1 MVAKTI
7 VNRREIMDYK
17 IKHWAVAV
25 ATFGVLSVTVAANA
39 DETTG
44 LTDTAIKVGVMGPFT
59 GNASSYS
66 KTQIGLMAY
75 FKHINDQGGIHG
87 RKFEIVQEDTAC
99 NPAKGIA
106 AAKKLVH
113 QDKVFYMHGNSCSGV
128 AMAVKPTV
136 SPTGIPWII
145 AHAVNPK
152 ITMPVNE
159 KRSIFHGVPA
169 GPAYGSAMGRFV
181 MSKPN
186 AKRVAVIAHTN
197 DWAKSYCGPAIE
209 HIKKSGGEIIADMAM
224 ERGQTDS
231 TAQVLKLKKA
241 NPDFILG
248 CLYEAETVIFL
259 RDAKKY
265 GLNAPVMGTAGTD
278 LENTLAR
285 LGDKDAV
292 KNYFVLHA
300 FVDKVDGPKMKKWN
314 DIILKYYPSE
324 TITGF
329 SAISM
334 ASGVAAVQA
343 LKNAGRDLTRS
354 KMISALENIRGLTT
368 GILACD
374 ITWTPTDRHGCKT
387 SAVAGFVDGNPTVL
401 SAWGKPW

>member
-1 MVAKTI
+1 MNNI
-7 VNRREIMDYK
+7 
-17 IKHWAVAV
+17 IKKSMMAMA
-25 ATFGVLSVTVAANA
+25 AFGVLTTAGAVIAG
-39 DETTG
+39 ETTG

-75 FKHINDQGGIHG
+75 FKHINDQGGING

-99 NPAKGIA
+99 APAKGIA

-113 QDKVFYMHGNSCSGV
+113 QDKVFYLHGNSCSGV

-136 SPTGIPWII
+136 APTGIPWII

-159 KRSIFHGVPA
+159 KKSIFHGVPA
-169 GPAYGSAMGRFV
+169 GPAYGSTMGKFV
-181 MSKPN
+181 MSKPGV
-186 AKRVAVIAHTN
+186 KRIAMVTHTN
-197 DWAKSYCGPAIE
+197 DWAKAYCDPAIE
-209 HIKKSGGEIIADMAM
+209 VIKASGGKIIETLAL
-224 ERGQTDS
+224 ERGQTDA

-241 NPDFILG
+241 KPDFILG

-265 GLNAPVMGTAGTD
+265 GVRIPVMGTAGTD
-278 LENTLAR
+278 LENTLER
-285 LGDKDAV
+285 LGDPDAV
-292 KNYFVLHA
+292 KDYYVLHA

-314 DIILKYYPSE
+314 DIILKYYPNE

-329 SAISM
+329 SAVSM
-334 ASGVAAVQA
+334 ASGVAAVKA
-343 LKNAGRDLTRS
+343 LKAAGRDLTRS
-354 KMISALENIRGLTT
+354 KFIAELDNIKGLKT

-374 ITWTPTDRHGCKT
+374 ITWSSTDRHGCKK
-387 SAVAGFVDGNPTVL
+387 SAVAGFVDGKPTVL
-401 SAWGKPW
+401 SAWKKPW

>member
-1 MVAKTI
+1 M
-7 VNRREIMDYK
+7 NSR
-17 IKHWAVAV
+17 IKKSIIAFAVM
-25 ATFGVLSVTVAANA
+25 GVLSTAGAASA
-39 DETTG
+39 GETTG
-44 LTDTAIKVGVMGPFT
+44 LTDTAIKVGVMGPFS

-75 FKHINDQGGIHG
+75 FKHINDQGGING
-87 RKFEIVQEDTAC
+87 RKFDIIQEDTAC
-99 NPAKGIA
+99 DPAKGIA

-113 QDKVFYMHGNSCSGV
+113 QDEVFYLHGNSCSGV

-159 KRSIFHGVPA
+159 KKSIFHGVPA
-169 GPAYGSAMGRFV
+169 GPAYGSTMGKFV
-181 MSKPN
+181 MSKPGV
-186 AKRVAVIAHTN
+186 KRIAMVTHTN
-197 DWAKSYCGPAIE
+197 DWAKAYCDPAIE
-209 HIKKSGGEIIADMAM
+209 VIKASGGEIIEELAL
-224 ERGQTDS
+224 ERGQTDA

-265 GLNAPVMGTAGTD
+265 GVRIPVMGTAGTD
-278 LENTLAR
+278 LENTLER
-285 LGDKDAV
+285 LGDPDAV
-292 KNYFVLHA
+292 KDYYVLHA

-314 DIILKYYPSE
+314 DIILKYYPNE

-334 ASGVAAVQA
+334 ASGVAAVKA
-343 LKNAGRDLTRS
+343 LKAAGRDLTRS
-354 KMISALENIRGLTT
+354 KFIAELDNIKGLKT

-374 ITWTPTDRHGCKT
+374 ITWSSTDRHGCKK
-387 SAVAGFVDGNPTVL
+387 SAVAGFVDGKPTVL
-401 SAWGKPW
+401 SAWEKPW

>member
-1 MVAKTI
+1 MKHRTKTCMSTMAALGMLAMV
-7 VNRREIMDYK
+7 
-17 IKHWAVAV
+17 
-25 ATFGVLSVTVAANA
+25 GAANA

-44 LTDTAIKVGVMGPFT
+44 LTDTTIKVGVMGPFT

-75 FKHINDQGGIHG
+75 FKHINDQGGING

-99 NPAKGIA
+99 APAKGIA

-113 QDKVFYMHGNSCSGV
+113 QDKVFYLHGTSCSGV

-136 SPTGIPWII
+136 APTGIPWII

-159 KRSIFHGVPA
+159 KKSIFHGVPA
-169 GPAYGSAMGRFV
+169 GPAYGSTMGKFV
-181 MSKPN
+181 MSKPGV
-186 AKRVAVIAHTN
+186 KRIAMVTHTN
-197 DWAKSYCGPAIE
+197 DWAKAYCDPAIE
-209 HIKKSGGEIIADMAM
+209 VIKASGGKIIETLAL
-224 ERGQTDS
+224 ERGQTDA

-241 NPDFILG
+241 KPDFVLG

-265 GLNAPVMGTAGTD
+265 GVRIPVMGTAGTD
-278 LENTLAR
+278 LENTLER
-285 LGDKDAV
+285 LGDPDAV
-292 KNYFVLHA
+292 KDYYVLHA

-314 DIILKYYPSE
+314 DIILKYYPNE

-329 SAISM
+329 SAVSM
-334 ASGVAAVQA
+334 ASGVAAVKA
-343 LKNAGRDLTRS
+343 LKAAGRDLTRS
-354 KMISALENIRGLTT
+354 KFIAELDNIKGLKT

-374 ITWTPTDRHGCKT
+374 ITWSSTDRHGCKK
-387 SAVAGFVDGNPTVL
+387 SAVAGFIDGKPTVL
-401 SAWGKPW
+401 SAWEKPW

>member
-1 MVAKTI
+1 MRI
-7 VNRREIMDYK
+7 CSK
-17 IKHWAVAV
+17 IKTGFAAVAGV
-25 ATFGVLSVTVAANA
+25 ALLAGSAVAG
-39 DETTG
+39 ETTG
-44 LTDTAIKVGVMGPFT
+44 LTDTTIKVGVMGPFT

-87 RKFEIVQEDTAC
+87 RKFEIVPEDTAC
-99 NPAKGIA
+99 APAKGIA
-106 AAKKLVH
+106 AAKKLIH
-113 QDKVFYMHGNSCSGV
+113 QDKVFYLHGNSCSAV

-159 KRSIFHGVPA
+159 KKSIFHGVPA
-169 GPAYGSAMGRFV
+169 GPAYGSTMGKFV
-181 MSKPN
+181 MSKPGT
-186 AKRVAVIAHTN
+186 KRVAMVAHTN
-197 DWAKSYCGPAIE
+197 DWAKAYCSPAIDV
-209 HIKKSGGEIIADMAM
+209 IKKAGGKIIAELSL
-224 ERGQTDS
+224 ERGQTDA
-231 TAQVLKLKKA
+231 TAQVLKLKQAK
-241 NPDFILG
+241 PDFILG

-265 GLNAPVMGTAGTD
+265 GVRIPVMGTAGTD
-278 LENTLAR
+278 LENTLER

-292 KNYFVLHA
+292 KDYYVLHA
-300 FVDKVDGPKMKKWN
+300 FVDKVNGPKMKKWN
-314 DIILKYYPSE
+314 DIILKYNPKE

-329 SAISM
+329 SAVSM
-334 ASGVAAVQA
+334 ASGVAAVKA
-343 LKNAGRDLTRS
+343 LMAAGRDLTRS
-354 KMISALENIRGLTT
+354 KFIAELDKIRGLKT

-374 ITWTPTDRHGCKT
+374 ITWTPTDRHGCKK
-387 SAVAGFVDGNPTVL
+387 SAVAGFINGKPTVL

>member
-1 MVAKTI
+1 MKHRIKTCMSTMAALGMLAMV
-7 VNRREIMDYK
+7 
-17 IKHWAVAV
+17 
-25 ATFGVLSVTVAANA
+25 GAANA

-44 LTDTAIKVGVMGPFT
+44 LTDTTIKVGVMGPFT

-75 FKHINDQGGIHG
+75 FKHINDQGGING

-99 NPAKGIA
+99 APAKGIA

-113 QDKVFYMHGNSCSGV
+113 QDKVFYLHGNSCSGV

-136 SPTGIPWII
+136 APTGIPWII

-159 KRSIFHGVPA
+159 KKSIFHGVPA
-169 GPAYGSAMGRFV
+169 GPAYGSTMGKFV
-181 MSKPN
+181 MSKPGV
-186 AKRVAVIAHTN
+186 KRIAMVTHTN
-197 DWAKSYCGPAIE
+197 DWAKAYCDPAIE
-209 HIKKSGGEIIADMAM
+209 VIKASGGEIIETLAL
-224 ERGQTDS
+224 ERGQTDA

-241 NPDFILG
+241 KPDFILG

-265 GLNAPVMGTAGTD
+265 GVRIPVMGTAGTD
-278 LENTLAR
+278 LENTLER
-285 LGDKDAV
+285 LGDPDAV
-292 KNYFVLHA
+292 KDYYVLHA

-314 DIILKYYPSE
+314 DIILKYYPNE

-329 SAISM
+329 SAVSM
-334 ASGVAAVQA
+334 ASGVAAVNA
-343 LKNAGRDLTRS
+343 LKAAGRDLTRS
-354 KMISALENIRGLTT
+354 KFIAELDNIKGLKT

-374 ITWTPTDRHGCKT
+374 ITWSSTDRHGCKK
-387 SAVAGFVDGNPTVL
+387 SAVAGFVDGKPTVL
-401 SAWGKPW
+401 SAWKKPW

>member
-1 MVAKTI
+1 MKHRTKTCMSTMAALGMLAMV
-7 VNRREIMDYK
+7 
-17 IKHWAVAV
+17 
-25 ATFGVLSVTVAANA
+25 GAANA

-44 LTDTAIKVGVMGPFT
+44 LTDTTIKVGVMGPFT

-75 FKHINDQGGIHG
+75 FKHINDQGGING
-87 RKFEIVQEDTAC
+87 RKFEIVQEATAC
-99 NPAKGIA
+99 APAKGIA

-113 QDKVFYMHGNSCSGV
+113 QDKVFYLHGNSCSGV

-136 SPTGIPWII
+136 APTGIPWII

-159 KRSIFHGVPA
+159 KKSIFHGVPA
-169 GPAYGSAMGRFV
+169 GPAYGSTMGKFV
-181 MSKPN
+181 MSKPGV
-186 AKRVAVIAHTN
+186 KRIAMVTHTN
-197 DWAKSYCGPAIE
+197 DWAKAYCDPAIE
-209 HIKKSGGEIIADMAM
+209 VIKASGGKIIETLAL
-224 ERGQTDS
+224 ERGQTDA

-241 NPDFILG
+241 KPDFILG

-265 GLNAPVMGTAGTD
+265 GVRIPVMGTAGTD
-278 LENTLAR
+278 LENTLER
-285 LGDKDAV
+285 LGDPDAV
-292 KNYFVLHA
+292 KDYYVLHA

-314 DIILKYYPSE
+314 DIILKYYPNE

-329 SAISM
+329 SAVSM
-334 ASGVAAVQA
+334 ASGVAAVNA
-343 LKNAGRDLTRS
+343 LKAAGRDLTRS
-354 KMISALENIRGLTT
+354 KFIAELDNIKGLKT

-374 ITWTPTDRHGCKT
+374 ITWSSTDRHGCKK
-387 SAVAGFVDGNPTVL
+387 SAVAGFIDGKPTVL
-401 SAWGKPW
+401 SAWEKPW

>member
-1 MVAKTI
+1 MKHRTKTCMSTMAALGMLAMV
-7 VNRREIMDYK
+7 
-17 IKHWAVAV
+17 
-25 ATFGVLSVTVAANA
+25 GAANA

-44 LTDTAIKVGVMGPFT
+44 LTDTTIKVGVMGPFT

-75 FKHINDQGGIHG
+75 FKHINDQGGING

-99 NPAKGIA
+99 APAKGIA

-113 QDKVFYMHGNSCSGV
+113 QDKVFYLHGNSCSGV

-136 SPTGIPWII
+136 APTGIPWII

-159 KRSIFHGVPA
+159 KKSIFHGVPA
-169 GPAYGSAMGRFV
+169 GPAYGSTMGKFV

-186 AKRVAVIAHTN
+186 VKRVAMVTHTN
-197 DWAKSYCGPAIE
+197 DWAKAYCDPAIE
-209 HIKKSGGEIIADMAM
+209 VIKASGGEIIETLAL
-224 ERGQTDS
+224 ERGQTDA

-241 NPDFILG
+241 KPDFILG
-248 CLYEAETVIFL
+248 CLYESETVIFL

-265 GLNAPVMGTAGTD
+265 GVRIPVMGTAGTD
-278 LENTLAR
+278 LENTLER
-285 LGDKDAV
+285 LGDPDAV
-292 KNYFVLHA
+292 KDYYVLHA

-314 DIILKYYPSE
+314 DIILKYYPNE

-329 SAISM
+329 SAVSM
-334 ASGVAAVQA
+334 ASGVAAVNA
-343 LKNAGRDLTRS
+343 LKAAGRDLTRS
-354 KMISALENIRGLTT
+354 KFIAELDNIKGLKT

-374 ITWTPTDRHGCKT
+374 ITWSSTDPHGCKK
-387 SAVAGFVDGNPTVL
+387 SAVAGFVDGKPTVL
-401 SAWGKPW
+401 SAWKKPW

>member
-1 MVAKTI
+1 MKHRIKTCMSTMAALGMLAMV
-7 VNRREIMDYK
+7 
-17 IKHWAVAV
+17 
-25 ATFGVLSVTVAANA
+25 GAANA

-44 LTDTAIKVGVMGPFT
+44 LTDTTIKVGVMGPFT

-75 FKHINDQGGIHG
+75 FKHINDQGGING

-99 NPAKGIA
+99 APAKGIA

-113 QDKVFYMHGNSCSGV
+113 QDKVFYLHGNSCSGV

-159 KRSIFHGVPA
+159 KKSIFHGVPA
-169 GPAYGSAMGRFV
+169 GPAYGSTMGKFV
-181 MSKPN
+181 MSKPGV
-186 AKRVAVIAHTN
+186 KRIAMVTHTN
-197 DWAKSYCGPAIE
+197 DWAKAYCDPAIE
-209 HIKKSGGEIIADMAM
+209 VIKASGGEIIETLAL
-224 ERGQTDS
+224 ERGQTDA

-241 NPDFILG
+241 KPDFILG

-265 GLNAPVMGTAGTD
+265 GVRIPVMGTAGTD
-278 LENTLAR
+278 LENTLER
-285 LGDKDAV
+285 LGDPDAV
-292 KNYFVLHA
+292 KDYYVLHA

-314 DIILKYYPSE
+314 DIILKYYPNE

-329 SAISM
+329 SAVSM
-334 ASGVAAVQA
+334 ASGVAAVNA
-343 LKNAGRDLTRS
+343 LKAAGRDLTRS
-354 KMISALENIRGLTT
+354 KFIAELDNIKGLKT

-374 ITWTPTDRHGCKT
+374 ITWSSTDRHGCKK
-387 SAVAGFVDGNPTVL
+387 SAVAGFIDGKPTVL
-401 SAWGKPW
+401 SAWEKPW

>member
-1 MVAKTI
+1 MKINFRNLAIGIAAIGI
-7 VNRREIMDYK
+7 VSIS
-17 IKHWAVAV
+17 
-25 ATFGVLSVTVAANA
+25 GTVNA
-39 DETTG
+39 WETTG

-87 RKFEIVQEDTAC
+87 RKFEMFPEDTAC
-99 NPAKGIA
+99 APAKGIA

-113 QDKVFYMHGNSCSGV
+113 QDKVFYLHGNSCSAV

-159 KRSIFHGVPA
+159 KKSIYHGVPA
-169 GPAYGSAMGRFV
+169 GPAYGSTMGEFV
-181 MSKPN
+181 MSKPGV
-186 AKRVAVIAHTN
+186 KRIAMVSHTN
-197 DWAKSYCGPAIE
+197 DWAKAYCSPAIE
-209 HIKKSGGEIIADMAM
+209 VIKSKGGQIIEELAL
-224 ERGQTDS
+224 ERGQTDA

-241 NPDFILG
+241 KPDFILG

-265 GLNAPVMGTAGTD
+265 GVRIPVMGTAGTD
-278 LENTLAR
+278 LENTLER

-292 KNYFVLHA
+292 KDYYVLHA

-314 DIILKYYPSE
+314 DIILKYNPKE

-329 SAISM
+329 SAVSM
-334 ASGVAAVQA
+334 ASGVAAVKA
-343 LKNAGRDLTRS
+343 LKAVGRDLTRS
-354 KMISALENIRGLTT
+354 KFIAELDKIRGLTT

-374 ITWTPTDRHGCKT
+374 ITWTSTDRHGCKK
-387 SAVAGFVDGNPTVL
+387 SAVAGFVNGNPTVL

>member
-1 MVAKTI
+1 MKHRIKTCMSTMAALGMLAMV
-7 VNRREIMDYK
+7 
-17 IKHWAVAV
+17 
-25 ATFGVLSVTVAANA
+25 GAANA

-44 LTDTAIKVGVMGPFT
+44 LTDTTIKVGVMGPFT

-75 FKHINDQGGIHG
+75 FKHINDQGGING
-87 RKFEIVQEDTAC
+87 RKFDIIQEDTAC
-99 NPAKGIA
+99 DPAKGIA

-113 QDKVFYMHGNSCSGV
+113 QDKVFYLHGNSCSGV

-136 SPTGIPWII
+136 APTGIPWII

-159 KRSIFHGVPA
+159 KKSIFHGVPA
-169 GPAYGSAMGRFV
+169 GPAYGSTMGRFV

-186 AKRVAVIAHTN
+186 VKRVAMVTHTN
-197 DWAKSYCGPAIE
+197 DCAKAYCDPAIE
-209 HIKKSGGEIIADMAM
+209 VIKASGGEIIETLAL
-224 ERGQTDS
+224 ERGQTDA

-241 NPDFILG
+241 KPDFVLG

-265 GLNAPVMGTAGTD
+265 GVRIPVMGTAGTD
-278 LENTLAR
+278 LENTLER
-285 LGDKDAV
+285 LGDPDAV
-292 KNYFVLHA
+292 KDYYVLHA

-314 DIILKYYPSE
+314 DIILKYYPNE

-329 SAISM
+329 SAVSM
-334 ASGVAAVQA
+334 ASGVAAVNA
-343 LKNAGRDLTRS
+343 LKAAGRDLTRS
-354 KMISALENIRGLTT
+354 KFIAELDNIKGLKT

-374 ITWTPTDRHGCKT
+374 ITWSSTDRHGCKK
-387 SAVAGFVDGNPTVL
+387 SAVAGFVDGKPTVL
-401 SAWGKPW
+401 SAWKKPW

>member
-1 MVAKTI
+1 MAALGMLAMV
-7 VNRREIMDYK
+7 
-17 IKHWAVAV
+17 
-25 ATFGVLSVTVAANA
+25 GAANA

-75 FKHINDQGGIHG
+75 FKHINDQGGING

-99 NPAKGIA
+99 APAKGIA

-113 QDKVFYMHGNSCSGV
+113 QDKVFYLHGNSCSGV

-136 SPTGIPWII
+136 APTGIPWII

-159 KRSIFHGVPA
+159 KKSIFHGVPA
-169 GPAYGSAMGRFV
+169 GPAYGSTMGKFV
-181 MSKPN
+181 MSKPGV
-186 AKRVAVIAHTN
+186 KRIAMVTHTN
-197 DWAKSYCGPAIE
+197 DWAKAYCDPAIE
-209 HIKKSGGEIIADMAM
+209 VIKASGGEIIETLAL
-224 ERGQTDS
+224 ERGQTDA

-241 NPDFILG
+241 KPDFILG

-265 GLNAPVMGTAGTD
+265 GVRIPVMGTAGTD
-278 LENTLAR
+278 LENTLER
-285 LGDKDAV
+285 LGDPDAV
-292 KNYFVLHA
+292 KDYYVLHA

-314 DIILKYYPSE
+314 DIILKYYPNE

-329 SAISM
+329 SAVSM
-334 ASGVAAVQA
+334 ASGVAAVNA
-343 LKNAGRDLTRS
+343 LKAAGRDLTRS
-354 KMISALENIRGLTT
+354 KFIAELDNIKGLKT

-374 ITWTPTDRHGCKT
+374 ITWSSTDRHGCKK
-387 SAVAGFVDGNPTVL
+387 SAVAGFIDGKPTVL
-401 SAWGKPW
+401 SAWEKPW

>member
-1 MVAKTI
+1 M
-7 VNRREIMDYK
+7 NSR
-17 IKHWAVAV
+17 IKKSIIAFAVM
-25 ATFGVLSVTVAANA
+25 GVLSTAGAASA
-39 DETTG
+39 GETTG
-44 LTDTAIKVGVMGPFT
+44 LTDTAIKVGVMGPFS

-75 FKHINDQGGIHG
+75 FKHINDQGGING
-87 RKFEIVQEDTAC
+87 RKFDIIQEDTAC
-99 NPAKGIA
+99 DPAKGIA

-113 QDKVFYMHGNSCSGV
+113 QDEVFYLHGNSCSGV

-159 KRSIFHGVPA
+159 KKSIFHGVPA
-169 GPAYGSAMGRFV
+169 GPAYGSTMGKFI
-181 MSKPN
+181 MSKPGV
-186 AKRVAVIAHTN
+186 KRIAMVAHTN
-197 DWAKSYCGPAIE
+197 DWAKAYCDPAIE
-209 HIKKSGGEIIADMAM
+209 VIKASGGEIIEELAL
-224 ERGQTDS
+224 ERGQTDA

-265 GLNAPVMGTAGTD
+265 GVRIPVMGTAGTD
-278 LENTLAR
+278 LENTLER
-285 LGDKDAV
+285 LGDPDAV
-292 KNYFVLHA
+292 KDYYVLHA

-314 DIILKYYPSE
+314 DIILKYYPNE

-334 ASGVAAVQA
+334 ASGVAAVKA
-343 LKNAGRDLTRS
+343 LKAAGRDLTRS
-354 KMISALENIRGLTT
+354 KFIAELDNIKGLKT

-374 ITWTPTDRHGCKT
+374 ITWSSTDRHGCKK
-387 SAVAGFVDGNPTVL
+387 SAVAGFVEGKPTVL
-401 SAWGKPW
+401 SAWGKAW

>member
-1 MVAKTI
+1 MK
-7 VNRREIMDYK
+7 RRFNLANGLA
-17 IKHWAVAV
+17 AVVGLALL
-25 ATFGVLSVTVAANA
+25 ASPAMA

-44 LTDTAIKVGVMGPFT
+44 LTDTTIKVGIMGPFT

-87 RKFEIVQEDTAC
+87 RKFELVPEDTAC
-99 NPAKGIA
+99 APAKGIA
-106 AAKKLVH
+106 AAKKLIH
-113 QDKVFYMHGNSCSGV
+113 QDEVFYLHGNSCSAV

-145 AHAVNPK
+145 AHAVNPN

-169 GPAYGSAMGRFV
+169 GPAYGSTMGRFV
-181 MSKPN
+181 MSKPGT
-186 AKRVAVIAHTN
+186 KRVAVVTHTN
-197 DWAKSYCGPAIE
+197 DWAKSYCDPAIE
-209 HIKKSGGEIIADMAM
+209 VIEEQGGEIIETLAL

-231 TAQVLKLKKA
+231 TAQVLKLKQAK
-241 NPDFILG
+241 PDFILG

-265 GLNAPVMGTAGTD
+265 GMETPVMGTAGTD
-278 LENTLAR
+278 LENTLER
-285 LGDKDAV
+285 LGDVSAV
-292 KNYFVLHA
+292 RNYFVLHA
-300 FVDKVDGPKMKKWN
+300 FVDKVDGPKMQKWN
-314 DIILKYYPSE
+314 DIILKYYPDE

-329 SAISM
+329 SAVSM
-334 ASGVAAVQA
+334 ASGVAAVNA
-343 LKNAGRDLTRS
+343 LEAVGPDLTRS
-354 KMISALENIRGLTT
+354 KFIAELEKIQGLET

-374 ITWTPTDRHGCKT
+374 ITWTPTDRHGCKK
-387 SAVAGFVDGNPTVL
+387 SAVAGMVDDKPAVM
-401 SAWGKPW
+401 SAWGKLW

>member
-1 MVAKTI
+1 MNNSIKKWMTAMVAFS
-7 VNRREIMDYK
+7 
-17 IKHWAVAV
+17 A
-25 ATFGVLSVTVAANA
+25 LSMVGAANA
-39 DETTG
+39 GETTG
-44 LTDTAIKVGVMGPFT
+44 LTDTTIKVGVMGPFT

-75 FKHINDQGGIHG
+75 FKYINDQGGIHG

-99 NPAKGIA
+99 APAKGIA
-106 AAKKLVH
+106 AAKKLIF
-113 QDKVFYMHGNSCSGV
+113 QDEVFYLHGNSCSGV
-128 AMAVKPTV
+128 AIAIKPTV
-136 SPTGIPWII
+136 APTGIPWII

-152 ITMPVNE
+152 ISMPVNE

-169 GPAYGSAMGRFV
+169 GPAYGTAMGKFV

-186 AKRVAVIAHTN
+186 TKRVAMVAHTN
-197 DWAKSYCGPAIE
+197 DWAKSYCDPAIAY
-209 HIKKSGGEIIADMAM
+209 IKSQGIDLVMELAL
-224 ERGQTDS
+224 ERGQTDT
-231 TAQVLKLKKA
+231 TAQVLKLKQA
-241 NPDFILG
+241 NLDFILG

-265 GLNAPVMGTAGTD
+265 GLKVPVMGTAGTD

-285 LGDKDAV
+285 LGDLDAV
-292 KNYFVLHA
+292 KDYYVLHA

-314 DIILKYYPSE
+314 DIILKYYPNE

-334 ASGVAAVQA
+334 ASGVAVVKA
-343 LKNAGRDLTRS
+343 LQDAGRDLTRS
-354 KMISALENIRGLTT
+354 KFIAALENIRGLKT

-374 ITWTPTDRHGCKT
+374 ITWTPTERHGCKT
-387 SAVAGFVDGNPTVL
+387 SAVAGFIDGEPTVL
-401 SAWGKPW
+401 SAWKKPW

>member
-1 MVAKTI
+1 MK
-7 VNRREIMDYK
+7 RRFNLANGLA
-17 IKHWAVAV
+17 AVVGLALL
-25 ATFGVLSVTVAANA
+25 ASPAMA

-44 LTDTAIKVGVMGPFT
+44 LTDTTIKVGIMGPFT

-87 RKFEIVQEDTAC
+87 RKFELVPEDTAC
-99 NPAKGIA
+99 APAKGIA
-106 AAKKLVH
+106 AAKKLIH
-113 QDKVFYMHGNSCSGV
+113 QDEVFYLHGNSCSAV

-145 AHAVNPK
+145 AHAVNPN

-169 GPAYGSAMGRFV
+169 GPAYGSTMGRFV
-181 MSKPN
+181 MSKPGT
-186 AKRVAVIAHTN
+186 KRVAVVTHTN
-197 DWAKSYCGPAIE
+197 DWAKSYCDPAIE
-209 HIKKSGGEIIADMAM
+209 VIEEQGGEIIETLAL

-231 TAQVLKLKKA
+231 TAQVLKLKQAK
-241 NPDFILG
+241 PDFILG

-265 GLNAPVMGTAGTD
+265 GMETPVMGTAGTD
-278 LENTLAR
+278 LENTLER
-285 LGDKDAV
+285 LGDVSAV
-292 KNYFVLHA
+292 RNYFVLHA
-300 FVDKVDGPKMKKWN
+300 FVDKVDGPKMQKWN
-314 DIILKYYPSE
+314 DIILKYYPDE

-329 SAISM
+329 SAVSM
-334 ASGVAAVQA
+334 ASGVAAVKA
-343 LKNAGRDLTRS
+343 LEAVGPDLTRS
-354 KMISALENIRGLTT
+354 KFIAELEKIQGLET

-374 ITWTPTDRHGCKT
+374 ITWTPTDRHGCKK
-387 SAVAGFVDGNPTVL
+387 SAVAGMVDDKPAVM
-401 SAWGKPW
+401 SAWGKLW

>member
-1 MVAKTI
+1 MKHRIKTCMSTMAALGMLAMV
-7 VNRREIMDYK
+7 
-17 IKHWAVAV
+17 
-25 ATFGVLSVTVAANA
+25 GAANA

-44 LTDTAIKVGVMGPFT
+44 LTDTTIKVGVMGPFT

-75 FKHINDQGGIHG
+75 FKHINDQGGING

-99 NPAKGIA
+99 APAKGIA

-113 QDKVFYMHGNSCSGV
+113 QDKVFYLHGNSCSGV

-136 SPTGIPWII
+136 APTGIPWII

-159 KRSIFHGVPA
+159 KKSIFHGVPA
-169 GPAYGSAMGRFV
+169 GPAYGSTMGKFV

-186 AKRVAVIAHTN
+186 VKRIAMVTHTN
-197 DWAKSYCGPAIE
+197 DWAKAYCDPAIE
-209 HIKKSGGEIIADMAM
+209 VIKASGGKIIETLAL
-224 ERGQTDS
+224 ERGQTDA

-241 NPDFILG
+241 KPDFVLG

-265 GLNAPVMGTAGTD
+265 GVRIPVMGTAGTD
-278 LENTLAR
+278 LENTLER
-285 LGDKDAV
+285 LGDPDAV
-292 KNYFVLHA
+292 KDYYVLHA

-314 DIILKYYPSE
+314 DIILKYYPNE

-329 SAISM
+329 SAVSM
-334 ASGVAAVQA
+334 ASGVAAVNA
-343 LKNAGRDLTRS
+343 LKAAGRDLTRS
-354 KMISALENIRGLTT
+354 KFIAELDNIKGLKT

-374 ITWTPTDRHGCKT
+374 ITWSSTDRHGCKK
-387 SAVAGFVDGNPTVL
+387 SAVAGFVDGKPTVL
-401 SAWGKPW
+401 SAWKKPW

>member
-1 MVAKTI
+1 M
-7 VNRREIMDYK
+7 K
-17 IKHWAVAV
+17 ISRLMA
-25 ATFGVLSVTVAANA
+25 TVAALSVLGATGATMA

-44 LTDTAIKVGVMGPFT
+44 LTDTTIKVGVMGPFT

-66 KTQIGLMAY
+66 KAQIGLMAY

-87 RKFEIVQEDTAC
+87 RKFVMVAEDTAC
-99 NPAKGIA
+99 APAKGIA
-106 AAKKLVH
+106 AAKKLIH
-113 QDKVFYMHGNSCSGV
+113 QDKVFYLHGNSCSGV

-152 ITMPVNE
+152 ISMPVNE

-169 GPAYGSAMGRFV
+169 GPAYGSTMGKFV
-181 MSKPN
+181 MSKPGT
-186 AKRVAVIAHTN
+186 KRVAIVTHTN
-197 DWAKSYCGPAIE
+197 DWAKAYCDPAIKV
-209 HIKKSGGEIIADMAM
+209 IKESGGEIIESLAL

-231 TAQVLKLKKA
+231 TAQVLKLKQAK
-241 NPDFILG
+241 PDFVLG

-265 GLNAPVMGTAGTD
+265 GVKIPVMGTAGTD
-278 LENTLAR
+278 LENTLER
-285 LGDKDAV
+285 LGDISAV
-292 KNYFVLHA
+292 RNYFVLHS

-314 DIILKYYPSE
+314 DIILKYNPKE

-329 SAISM
+329 SAVSM
-334 ASGVAAVQA
+334 ASGVAAVKALQA
-343 LKNAGRDLTRS
+343 VGHDLTRS
-354 KMISALENIRGLTT
+354 KFLAELDKIRNLTT

-374 ITWTPTDRHGCKT
+374 ITWTPTDRHGCKK
-387 SAVAGFVDGNPTVL
+387 SAVAGFVNDKPTVM
-401 SAWGKPW
+401 SAWGKTW

>member
-1 MVAKTI
+1 M
-7 VNRREIMDYK
+7 NSR
-17 IKHWAVAV
+17 IKKSIIAFAVM
-25 ATFGVLSVTVAANA
+25 GVLSTAGAASA
-39 DETTG
+39 GETTG
-44 LTDTAIKVGVMGPFT
+44 LTDTAIKVGVMGPFS

-75 FKHINDQGGIHG
+75 FKHINDQGGING
-87 RKFEIVQEDTAC
+87 RKFDIIQEDTAC
-99 NPAKGIA
+99 DPAKGIA

-113 QDKVFYMHGNSCSGV
+113 QDEVFYLHGNSCSGV

-159 KRSIFHGVPA
+159 KKSIFHGVPA
-169 GPAYGSAMGRFV
+169 GPAYGSTMGKFI
-181 MSKPN
+181 MSKPGV
-186 AKRVAVIAHTN
+186 KRIAMVAHTN
-197 DWAKSYCGPAIE
+197 DWAKAYCDPAIE
-209 HIKKSGGEIIADMAM
+209 AIKAAGGEIIEELAL
-224 ERGQTDS
+224 ERGQTDA
-231 TAQVLKLKKA
+231 TAQVLKLKQA

-265 GLNAPVMGTAGTD
+265 GVRIPVMGTAGTD
-278 LENTLAR
+278 LENTLER
-285 LGDKDAV
+285 LGDPDAV
-292 KNYFVLHA
+292 KDYYVLHA

-314 DIILKYYPSE
+314 DIILKYYPNE

-334 ASGVAAVQA
+334 ASGVAAVKA
-343 LKNAGRDLTRS
+343 LKAAGRDLTRS
-354 KMISALENIRGLTT
+354 KFIAELDNIKGLKT

-374 ITWTPTDRHGCKT
+374 ITWSSTDRHGCKK
-387 SAVAGFVDGNPTVL
+387 SAVAGFVEGKPTVL
-401 SAWGKPW
+401 SAWGKAW

>member
-1 MVAKTI
+1 MKHRTKTCMSTMAALGMLAMV
-7 VNRREIMDYK
+7 
-17 IKHWAVAV
+17 
-25 ATFGVLSVTVAANA
+25 GAANA

-75 FKHINDQGGIHG
+75 FKHINDQGGING

-99 NPAKGIA
+99 APAKGIA

-113 QDKVFYMHGNSCSGV
+113 QDKVFYLHGNSCSGV

-136 SPTGIPWII
+136 APTGIPWII

-159 KRSIFHGVPA
+159 KKSIFHGVPA
-169 GPAYGSAMGRFV
+169 GPAYGSTMGKFV
-181 MSKPN
+181 MSKPGV
-186 AKRVAVIAHTN
+186 KRIAMVTHTN
-197 DWAKSYCGPAIE
+197 DWAKAYCDPAIE
-209 HIKKSGGEIIADMAM
+209 VIKASGGKIIETLAL
-224 ERGQTDS
+224 ERGQTDA

-241 NPDFILG
+241 KPDFVLG

-265 GLNAPVMGTAGTD
+265 GVRIPVMGTAGTD
-278 LENTLAR
+278 LENTLER
-285 LGDKDAV
+285 LGDPDAV
-292 KNYFVLHA
+292 KDYYVLHA

-314 DIILKYYPSE
+314 DIILKYYPNE

-329 SAISM
+329 SAVSM
-334 ASGVAAVQA
+334 ASGVAAVNA
-343 LKNAGRDLTRS
+343 LKAAGRDLTRS
-354 KMISALENIRGLTT
+354 KFIAELDNIKGLKT

-374 ITWTPTDRHGCKT
+374 ITWSSTDRHGCKK
-387 SAVAGFVDGNPTVL
+387 SAVAGFIDGKPTVL
-401 SAWGKPW
+401 SAWEKPW

>member
-1 MVAKTI
+1 MRQFPKFKTGLAALAGLALLAGP
-7 VNRREIMDYK
+7 
-17 IKHWAVAV
+17 AV
-25 ATFGVLSVTVAANA
+25 A

-44 LTDTAIKVGVMGPFT
+44 LTDTTIKVGVMGPFT

-99 NPAKGIA
+99 APAKGIA

-113 QDKVFYMHGNSCSGV
+113 QDKVFYLHGNSCSGV

-152 ITMPVNE
+152 ITMPVND

-169 GPAYGSAMGRFV
+169 GPAYGSTMGKFV
-181 MSKPN
+181 MSKPGV
-186 AKRVAVIAHTN
+186 KRIAMITHTN
-197 DWAKSYCGPAIE
+197 DWAKSYCDPAIA
-209 HIKKSGGEIIADMAM
+209 HIKSTGLDLVADVRL

-231 TAQVLKLKKA
+231 TAQVLKLKEAK
-241 NPDFILG
+241 PDFILG

-265 GLNAPVMGTAGTD
+265 GLKVPVMGTAGTD

-285 LGDKDAV
+285 LGDQKAM
-292 KNYFVLHA
+292 NEYFVLHA

-314 DIILKYYPSE
+314 DIILKYNPNE

-334 ASGVAAVQA
+334 ASGVAAVKA
-343 LKNAGRDLTRS
+343 LENAGRDLTRS
-354 KMISALENIRGLTT
+354 KFIAELEKINGLKT

-374 ITWTPTDRHGCKT
+374 ITWTASERHGCKA
-387 SAVAGFVDGNPTVL
+387 SAVAGFVDGKPTVL

>member
-1 MVAKTI
+1 MTVRHRTRLSI
-7 VNRREIMDYK
+7 L
-17 IKHWAVAV
+17 AVGLAFLAPAAV
-25 ATFGVLSVTVAANA
+25 A

-44 LTDTAIKVGVMGPFT
+44 LTDTAIKVGVMGPFS

-75 FKHINDQGGIHG
+75 FKYINDQGGIHG
-87 RKFEIVQEDTAC
+87 RKFDIVQEDTAC
-99 NPAKGIA
+99 DPSKGIA

-113 QDKVFYMHGNSCSGV
+113 QDKVFYLHGNSCSGV
-128 AMAVKPTV
+128 AIAAKPTIAP
-136 SPTGIPWII
+136 SGAPWIV

-152 ITMPVNE
+152 ISMPVSE
-159 KRSIFHGVPA
+159 KKNIFHGVPA
-169 GPAYGSAMGRFV
+169 GPAYGSTMGKFV
-181 MSKPN
+181 LSKPN
-186 AKRVAVIAHTN
+186 AKRIGVIAHTN
-197 DWAKSYCGPAIE
+197 DWAKSYCDPAIE
-209 HIKKSGGEIIADMAM
+209 YMKSKGVNPVIELTL

-231 TAQVLKLKKA
+231 TAQVLKLKQA
-241 NPDFILG
+241 NLDFVLG

-265 GLNAPVMGTAGTD
+265 RLTVPVMGTAGTD

-285 LGDKDAV
+285 LGDKEAV

-314 DIILKYYPSE
+314 DIILKYYPNE

-334 ASGVAAVQA
+334 ASGVAAVKA
-343 LKNAGRDLTRS
+343 LEAAGRDLTRS
-354 KMISALENIRGLTT
+354 KFIAELEKINGLKTD
-368 GILACD
+368 ILACP
-374 ITWTPTDRHGCKT
+374 ITWTPTDRHGCKA
-387 SAVAGFVDGNPTVL
+387 SAVAGFVDGKATVL

>member
-1 MVAKTI
+1 M
-7 VNRREIMDYK
+7 NSR
-17 IKHWAVAV
+17 IKKSIIAFAVM
-25 ATFGVLSVTVAANA
+25 GVLSTAGAASA
-39 DETTG
+39 GETTG
-44 LTDTAIKVGVMGPFT
+44 LTDTAIKVGVMGPFS

-75 FKHINDQGGIHG
+75 FKHINDQGGING

-99 NPAKGIA
+99 APAKGIA

-113 QDKVFYMHGNSCSGV
+113 QDEVFYLHGNSCSGV

-159 KRSIFHGVPA
+159 KKSIFHGVPA
-169 GPAYGSAMGRFV
+169 GPAYGSTMGKFI
-181 MSKPN
+181 MSKPGV
-186 AKRVAVIAHTN
+186 KRIAMVAHTN
-197 DWAKSYCGPAIE
+197 DWAKAYCDPAIE
-209 HIKKSGGEIIADMAM
+209 VIKASGGEIIEELAL
-224 ERGQTDS
+224 ERGQTDA
-231 TAQVLKLKKA
+231 TAQVLRLKKA

-259 RDAKKY
+259 RDLKKY
-265 GLNAPVMGTAGTD
+265 GVRIPVMGTAGTD
-278 LENTLAR
+278 LENTLER
-285 LGDKDAV
+285 LGDPDAV
-292 KNYFVLHA
+292 KDYYVLHA

-314 DIILKYYPSE
+314 DIILKYYPNE

-334 ASGVAAVQA
+334 ASGVAAVKA
-343 LKNAGRDLTRS
+343 LKAAGRDLTRS
-354 KMISALENIRGLTT
+354 KFIAELDNIKGLKT

-374 ITWTPTDRHGCKT
+374 ITWSSTDRHGCKK
-387 SAVAGFVDGNPTVL
+387 SAVAGFVEGKPTVL
-401 SAWGKPW
+401 SAWGKAW

>member
-1 MVAKTI
+1 MKHRTKTCMSAMAALGMLAMV
-7 VNRREIMDYK
+7 
-17 IKHWAVAV
+17 
-25 ATFGVLSVTVAANA
+25 GAANA

-44 LTDTAIKVGVMGPFT
+44 LTDTTIKVGVMGPFT

-75 FKHINDQGGIHG
+75 FKHINDQGGING

-99 NPAKGIA
+99 APAKGIA

-113 QDKVFYMHGNSCSGV
+113 QDKVFYLHGNSCSGV

-136 SPTGIPWII
+136 APTGIPWII

-159 KRSIFHGVPA
+159 KKSIFHGVPA
-169 GPAYGSAMGRFV
+169 GPAYGSTMGKFV
-181 MSKPN
+181 MSKPGV
-186 AKRVAVIAHTN
+186 KRIAMVTHTN
-197 DWAKSYCGPAIE
+197 DWAKAYCDPAIE
-209 HIKKSGGEIIADMAM
+209 VIKASGGKIIETLAL
-224 ERGQTDS
+224 ERGQTDA

-241 NPDFILG
+241 KPDFILG

-265 GLNAPVMGTAGTD
+265 GVRIPVMGTAGTD
-278 LENTLAR
+278 LENTLER
-285 LGDKDAV
+285 LGDPDAV
-292 KNYFVLHA
+292 KDYYVLHA

-314 DIILKYYPSE
+314 DIILKYYPNE

-329 SAISM
+329 SAVSM
-334 ASGVAAVQA
+334 ASGVAAVNA
-343 LKNAGRDLTRS
+343 LKAAGRDLTRS
-354 KMISALENIRGLTT
+354 KFIAELDNIKGLKT

-374 ITWTPTDRHGCKT
+374 ITWSSTDRHGCKK
-387 SAVAGFVDGNPTVL
+387 SAVAGFIDGKPTVL
-401 SAWGKPW
+401 SAWEKPW

>member
-1 MVAKTI
+1 MRQI
-7 VNRREIMDYK
+7 PK
-17 IKHWAVAV
+17 IK
-25 ATFGVLSVTVAANA
+25 TSLAALAGLALLTGPAIA

-44 LTDTAIKVGVMGPFT
+44 LTDTTIKVGVMGPFT

-99 NPAKGIA
+99 APAKGIA

-113 QDKVFYMHGNSCSGV
+113 QDKVFYLHGNSCSGV

-159 KRSIFHGVPA
+159 KHSIFHGVPA
-169 GPAYGSAMGRFV
+169 GPAYGSTMGKFV
-181 MSKPN
+181 MSKPDV
-186 AKRVAVIAHTN
+186 KRVAMITHTN
-197 DWAKSYCGPAIE
+197 DWAKSYCSPAIE
-209 HIKKSGGEIIADMAM
+209 HIKSKGLDLVADVRL

-231 TAQVLKLKKA
+231 TAQVLKLKEAK
-241 NPDFILG
+241 PDFILG

-265 GLNAPVMGTAGTD
+265 GLKAPVMGTAGTD

-285 LGDKDAV
+285 LGDQDAV
-292 KNYFVLHA
+292 KDYFVLHA

-314 DIILKYYPSE
+314 DIILKYYPKE

-334 ASGVAAVQA
+334 ASGVAAVKA
-343 LKNAGRDLTRS
+343 LQNAGRDLTRS
-354 KMISALENIRGLTT
+354 KFIAELEKIKGLKT

-374 ITWTPTDRHGCKT
+374 ITWTATERHGCKA
-387 SAVAGFVDGNPTVL
+387 SAVAGFVDGKPTVL
-401 SAWGKPW
+401 SAWNKPW